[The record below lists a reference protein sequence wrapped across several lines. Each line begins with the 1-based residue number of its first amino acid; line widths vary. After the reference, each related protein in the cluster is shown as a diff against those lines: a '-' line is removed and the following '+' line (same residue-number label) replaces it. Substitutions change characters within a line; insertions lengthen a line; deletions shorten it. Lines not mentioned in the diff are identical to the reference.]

1 MNYLRR
7 ELFILGYFMRLLR
20 RNFKKYFTVAG
31 FTYSLGA
38 LGFYPSSKPTYFF
51 CRYIDDLADG
61 DYTLPDGQSFESFI
75 KDLISFL
82 NSVDRKPKT
91 TIEMVLAD
99 AVRKLQKSTDLET
112 IQAELTHFLNSMLLD
127 YQRRTDKKALNQA
140 EINELY
146 HRSFSAVL
154 KLALLGFGIKLDHAY
169 VDKLGLVQG
178 KIYALQDIEDDLSQ
192 SIINVPNELI
202 NAVGFSIEEVIGKA
216 AQFTATEQFDTWRQ
230 KELQEAK
237 KLVDE
242 LLNLQTSKK
251 GMKMI
256 RVLVNPLDEYIGQE
270 LPKAALD
277 NDLKLST
284 NLKGEV

>member
-7 ELFILGYFMRLLR
+7 ELFILSYFMRLLR

-38 LGFYPSSKPTYFF
+38 LGIYPSSKPTYFF

-61 DYTLPDGQSFESFI
+61 DYTLPNGQSFESFI
-75 KDLISFL
+75 AELVEFL
-82 NSVDRKPKT
+82 KTPHQKANS
-91 TIEMVLAD
+91 TIQLVLAD
-99 AVRKLQKSTDLET
+99 AVRKLQKATDLET
-112 IQAELTHFLNSMLLD
+112 IQSELTHFLHSMLLD
-127 YQRRTDKKALNQA
+127 YQRRTVRKALNQA
-140 EINELY
+140 EIDELY

-154 KLALLGFGIKLDHAY
+154 KLALLGFGIQLDATY

-192 SIINVPNELI
+192 AIINVPSELI
-202 NAVGFSIEEVIGKA
+202 KETGFEVEALIKQPA
-216 AQFTATEQFDTWRQ
+216 EFTASLPFLKWKQ
-230 KELQEAK
+230 KDLLEAK

-242 LLNLQTSKK
+242 LLGLQTSKK

-256 RVLVNPLDEYIGQE
+256 RVLVNPLDEYIQQE
-270 LPKAALD
+270 LPKAAE
-277 NDLKLST
+277 NKRLKLST
-284 NLKGEV
+284 Q

>member
-38 LGFYPSSKPTYFF
+38 LGLYPSSKPTYFF

-61 DYTLPDGQSFESFI
+61 DYELPNGQTFESFI
-75 KDLISFL
+75 NALVTFL
-82 NSVDRKPKT
+82 NSADRKASS
-91 TIEMVLAD
+91 TIELVLAD
-99 AVRKLQKSTDLET
+99 AVRKLQKSTDLAT

-127 YQRRTDKKALNQA
+127 YQRRTDRKALNQA

-154 KLALLGFGIKLDHAY
+154 KLALLGFGIQLDNHY

-178 KIYALQDIEDDLSQ
+178 KIYALQDIEEDLSQ
-192 SIINVPNELI
+192 SIINVPAELI
-202 NAVGFSIEEVIGKA
+202 EKAEFSIDALVQTPG
-216 AQFTATEQFDTWRQ
+216 QFTATKHFESWRQ

-237 KLVDE
+237 MLVDQ
-242 LLNLQTSKK
+242 LLGLQTSKK

-256 RVLVNPLDEYIGQE
+256 RVLVNPLDEYIRQE
-270 LPKAALD
+270 LPKAAH
-277 NDLKLST
+277 NKGLKLST
-284 NLKGEV
+284 DLRS